1 MRRIVELVG
10 VAALLGAIWLAAP
23 GCSRSSDAD
32 VARDRRV
39 LILGVDGVDPRLLA
53 DLMSA
58 GRVPNLSRLAGEG
71 CFKVLGTSAPPQSP
85 VAWSNFICG
94 ADPGTHA
101 IFDFIHRDPNP
112 QQSGLAVL
120 PFLSTSD
127 IEPPARDWSIPWGG
141 DWHIPLFGP
150 KVLQL
155 RRGGAFWDDLI
166 GHQVQTVVYRMP
178 ANYPPPEIDGR
189 QHLSC
194 LCGMGTP
201 DLLGTYG
208 EFTFFTPDAPIGGR
222 SVGGGRFA
230 RLRMRNHRGTGKLNG
245 PGNFLRKP
253 DGMGRVPDLVTEV
266 KVVRDPRASVAKIA
280 IGDELVLLKEGEW
293 SDWVPVE
300 FETGIPG
307 STVLGAMQLPTSIQA
322 MVRLYL
328 KSVHPK
334 LQLYVTPVNIDPLKQ
349 VTPIGAPGDFPQ
361 EIAEACGRYYTT
373 GIPEDTKALRSG
385 ALTEDEFLAQVE
397 ILKQERF
404 KQFRYALEQFD
415 TGCLFFY
422 FGHTDQLA
430 HIFWRDRDPGHP
442 AHDPDEAQRYG
453 TVIEDTYVEMDGL
466 VGEAMAALDEDDTL
480 IVMSDHGFTSF
491 RRGLNLNTWLI
502 DNGYMTM
509 LKGAKQEQSLYFAGV
524 DWTKTRAYA
533 LGLNA
538 LYISQSGREKWGVVP
553 PTERAALL
561 EELSRKLTGIRDADG
576 TPVIDTVYVVDD
588 YYPNA
593 DRNIAPDI
601 LVGYADTYRA
611 SWATAEGGAPL
622 ELLEDNRDR
631 WCGDHCIAHEI
642 VPGILVTNQQVTIDD
657 PNLTDLAPSVLSLY
671 GIPTPTEMTG
681 RVLFA
686 PDGGS

>member
-1 MRRIVELVG
+1 MRRIVQLIAG
-10 VAALLGAIWLAAP
+10 AALLGATALTAP
-23 GCSRSSDAD
+23 GCSRSPDAGAAD
-32 VARDRRV
+32 DRRV

-58 GRVPNLSRLAGEG
+58 GRVPNLSRLAGDG

-101 IFDFIHRDPNP
+101 IFDFIHRDPSP
-112 QQSGLAVL
+112 QQSGLAVM

-150 KVLQL
+150 KAVQL

-166 GHQVQTVVYRMP
+166 GHGVKTVVYRMP
-178 ANYPPPEIDGR
+178 ANYPPPEIAGR
-189 QHLSC
+189 QSLSC

-222 SVGGGRFA
+222 VVGGGRFA
-230 RLRMRNHRGTGKLNG
+230 RLRLRNHRGTGRLLG

-253 DGMGRVPDLVTEV
+253 DARGRVPDLETEIQ
-266 KVVRDPRASVAKIA
+266 VVRDPGAAVAKVT
-280 IGDELVLLKEGEW
+280 IGDEIVLLQEGEW
-293 SDWVPVE
+293 SAWVPVE

-307 STVLGAMQLPTSIQA
+307 SAVLGAMQLPTSIQA

-334 LQLYVTPVNIDPLKQ
+334 LELYVTPVNIDPLKQ
-349 VTPIGAPGDFPQ
+349 VTAVGAPDDFPRQ
-361 EIAEACGRYYTT
+361 VAEACGRYYTT

-385 ALTEDEFLAQVE
+385 ALTEDEFLAQVG

-415 TGCLFFY
+415 RGCLFFY

-442 AHDPDEAQRYG
+442 AHDPEEAKRYG
-453 TVIEDTYVEMDGL
+453 TVIEDQYVEMDGL
-466 VGEAMAALDEDDTL
+466 VGEALAVLDDNDTL

-491 RRGLNLNTWLI
+491 RRGLNLTPWLI

-509 LKGAKQEQSLYFAGV
+509 LRGFEQEQSMYFSGV

-538 LYISQSGREKWGVVP
+538 LYISQAGREKRGIVP
-553 PTERAALL
+553 PGQRTALL
-561 EELSRKLTGIRDADG
+561 QELAQKLKEVRDADG
-576 TPVIDTVYVVDD
+576 TRVVETVYVVDD

-593 DRNIAPDI
+593 DRKIAPDI

-611 SWATAEGGAPL
+611 SWATAEGGAPR
-622 ELLEDNRDR
+622 ELLEDNHDR

-642 VPGILVTNQQVTIDD
+642 VPGILVTNQQVTLDD
-657 PNLTDLAPSVLSLY
+657 PNLTDLAPSILSLY
-671 GIPTPTEMTG
+671 GIDAPAEMTG

-686 PDGGS
+686 PDGES

>member
-1 MRRIVELVG
+1 
-10 VAALLGAIWLAAP
+10 
-23 GCSRSSDAD
+23 
-32 VARDRRV
+32 
-39 LILGVDGVDPRLLA
+39 
-53 DLMSA
+53 
-58 GRVPNLSRLAGEG
+58 
-71 CFKVLGTSAPPQSP
+71 
-85 VAWSNFICG
+85 
-94 ADPGTHA
+94 
-101 IFDFIHRDPNP
+101 
-112 QQSGLAVL
+112 
-120 PFLSTSD
+120 
-127 IEPPARDWSIPWGG
+127 
-141 DWHIPLFGP
+141 
-150 KVLQL
+150 
-155 RRGGAFWDDLI
+155 
-166 GHQVQTVVYRMP
+166 
-178 ANYPPPEIDGR
+178 
-189 QHLSC
+189 
-194 LCGMGTP
+194 
-201 DLLGTYG
+201 
-208 EFTFFTPDAPIGGR
+208 
-222 SVGGGRFA
+222 
-230 RLRMRNHRGTGKLNG
+230 
-245 PGNFLRKP
+245 
-253 DGMGRVPDLVTEV
+253 
-266 KVVRDPRASVAKIA
+266 
-280 IGDELVLLKEGEW
+280 
-293 SDWVPVE
+293 
-300 FETGIPG
+300 
-307 STVLGAMQLPTSIQA
+307 MQLPTSIQA

-349 VTPIGAPGDFPQ
+349 VTPVGAPDDFPH
-361 EIAEACGRYYTT
+361 EVAEACGRYYTT

-430 HIFWRDRDPGHP
+430 HIFWRDRDPRHP

-453 TVIEDTYVEMDGL
+453 TVIEDTYVEMDRL

-509 LKGAKQEQSLYFAGV
+509 LRGVKQEQSLYLAGV

-538 LYISQSGREKWGVVP
+538 LYISQSGREKRGIVP
-553 PTERAALL
+553 AAERAALL
-561 EELSRKLTGIRDADG
+561 EELAQKLKEVRDADG

-593 DRNIAPDI
+593 DRSIAPDI

-622 ELLEDNRDR
+622 ELLEDNHDR
-631 WCGDHCIAHEI
+631 WSGDHCIAHEI

-671 GIPTPTEMTG
+671 GIAAPAEMTG
-681 RVLFA
+681 RALFA